1 LSLSNRPSELP
12 STEDFDL
19 FPTPHHYGLSS
30 RYHPPSHCF
39 LIPCIISP
47 PFSSS
52 SSKRPSAPTFCI
64 TYATVGAHD
73 TTRRHTNALR
83 LTAVKLKPGY
93 HPVLRRIS
101 CRIVGPSRIDNGKQK
116 NEAHVHLKDGRST
129 SGISRGAMPR
139 GLIALSSRASE
150 VCNSSY
156 FVQYSRI
163 DGGMFQMT
171 ALYQSH
177 TSHFT
182 ASAGSITG
190 ETCVE
195 LERNGVSK
203 RAGQGE
209 RKRRRGKGEK
219 GDERRR
225 KNCLGPGEVAGHSVY
240 ISLTTKSTTF
250 GALQHMSSLFLCTD
264 TTVPVYQ

>member
-1 LSLSNRPSELP
+1 
-12 STEDFDL
+12 
-19 FPTPHHYGLSS
+19 
-30 RYHPPSHCF
+30 
-39 LIPCIISP
+39 
-47 PFSSS
+47 
-52 SSKRPSAPTFCI
+52 
-64 TYATVGAHD
+64 
-73 TTRRHTNALR
+73 
-83 LTAVKLKPGY
+83 
-93 HPVLRRIS
+93 
-101 CRIVGPSRIDNGKQK
+101 
-116 NEAHVHLKDGRST
+116 
-129 SGISRGAMPR
+129 
-139 GLIALSSRASE
+139 
-150 VCNSSY
+150 
-156 FVQYSRI
+156 
-163 DGGMFQMT
+163 MT